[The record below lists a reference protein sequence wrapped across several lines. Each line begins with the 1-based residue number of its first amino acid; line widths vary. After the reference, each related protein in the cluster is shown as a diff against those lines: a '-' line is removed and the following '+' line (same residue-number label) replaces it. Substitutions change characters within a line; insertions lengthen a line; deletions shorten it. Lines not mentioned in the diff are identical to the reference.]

1 MTSKPKVYSNYR
13 FDELVAFSQ
22 QNPHRSRR
30 LSPMEFGRGN
40 TLQKQRERGER
51 GARWGK
57 EERGGKEGKE
67 VEEGGYEEEE
77 KNVSGWVGYT
87 VQTVEPSGLLSMVV
101 CMEDPHAYAL
111 STPFIRAQQVMEVCT
126 RLQERTE
133 ELKNG
138 PLLRKR
144 KRVYELLGALYH
156 GTAVLE
162 EKDYADLFLALEVFQ
177 DAHFIRLHRTVQ
189 DVVEGTGGSVK
200 KPAGVTAQEAYT
212 LSFSSSPLLWKKE
225 RPVWLVDSHGRW
237 IAIPTDTNQPMMEGM
252 GKWLRS
258 VEEKGWK
265 IEWPES
271 EGSKTEIVEQLTTLG
286 VWTEGDK
293 KRTKDV
299 LAIRLGRE
307 KTLRRFA
314 PA

>member
-13 FDELVAFSQ
+13 FDELIAFSQ

-30 LSPMEFGRGN
+30 LSPMEFGRGD
-40 TLQKQRERGER
+40 KSRKERE
-51 GARWGK
+51 
-57 EERGGKEGKE
+57 KEGRQEIEEK
-67 VEEGGYEEEE
+67 EGGHEE
-77 KNVSGWVGYT
+77 KNISGWAGYT

-111 STPFIRAQQVMEVCT
+111 STPFIRAQQVMDVCT

-144 KRVYELLGALYH
+144 KRIYELLGALYH
-156 GTAVLE
+156 GTTVLE

-189 DVVEGTGGSVK
+189 DRMEGTGGSVK
-200 KPAGVTAQEAYT
+200 KTEGVTTRAQQLQQPQEAYT

-237 IAIPTDTNQPMMEGM
+237 IAIPTDTVQPMMEGM

-293 KRTKDV
+293 KLTKDI
-299 LAIRLGRE
+299 LAVRLGRE
-307 KTLRRFA
+307 KTLRRFTSA
-314 PA
+314 